1 MQYLLGNQSFFF
13 LLFLCM
19 GFFYLPPS
27 WHELLGVLLLLPFG
41 FHMMRYMG
49 WWRAMLRAM
58 TLQSPSGKISTMVN
72 ILLLLLM
79 AAVVLSGA
87 MISNHV
93 FKDFIPLSWRMS
105 VTAHQLHKSLAY
117 ILWIVT
123 GLHVGL
129 HLEAWLRRRHR
140 FSGDRLPVL
149 TAAVFI
155 SALGVYSSILHRI
168 GDRLLLKHIFATPA
182 LKAGPLAYLGG
193 LLAIFGLYMVAGW
206 LLQIC
211 FSVGKKA
218 SP

>member
-41 FHMMRYMG
+41 FHLMRYMG

-58 TLQSPSGKISTMVN
+58 TLQSPSGKISTLVN

-93 FKDFIPLSWRMS
+93 FKDFIPLSWRM
-105 VTAHQLHKSLAY
+105 
-117 ILWIVT
+117 
-123 GLHVGL
+123 
-129 HLEAWLRRRHR
+129 
-140 FSGDRLPVL
+140 
-149 TAAVFI
+149 
-155 SALGVYSSILHRI
+155 
-168 GDRLLLKHIFATPA
+168 
-182 LKAGPLAYLGG
+182 
-193 LLAIFGLYMVAGW
+193 
-206 LLQIC
+206 
-211 FSVGKKA
+211 
-218 SP
+218 